1 MGVFHRQ
8 TQLEIVWDVSWT
20 LYVGVCVLWVDV
32 WTCGRVGVCVRLLW
46 WASKFVYALVMIR
59 CSDGR

>member
-32 WTCGRVGVCVRLLW
+32 WTCGRVDVLACVLDCCGGR
-46 WASKFVYALVMIR
+46 ASLCMR
-59 CSDGR
+59 W